1 MLTRTIL
8 SLPCVSH
15 TTQWLFGLACCLALL
30 GFSTNTLADK
40 ATERPTDEP
49 AKAASNSV
57 EDVRPQVL
65 INTNHGN
72 FTLELYPRKAPET
85 VKNFLQL
92 VADGFYTDV
101 LFHRVIANFMV
112 QTGGFDLDMAT
123 KDAPRTVV
131 NESFNGLRN
140 RKGFIA
146 MARTEDPDS
155 ADTQFFINV
164 RDNTRLDAKPG
175 LPGYTVFGRVIDG
188 WRNVESIELVNT
200 GISHGMSA
208 VPMEPIILESAERVR

>member
-1 MLTRTIL
+1 M
-8 SLPCVSH
+8 
-15 TTQWLFGLACCLALL
+15 
-30 GFSTNTLADK
+30 
-40 ATERPTDEP
+40 
-49 AKAASNSV
+49 
-57 EDVRPQVL
+57 L
-65 INTNHGN
+65 INTNHGS

-85 VKNFLQL
+85 VKNFLAL
-92 VADGFYTDV
+92 VADEFYTDL

-112 QTGGFDLDMAT
+112 QTGGFDLDMAY
-123 KDAPRTVV
+123 KEAPRTVV

-175 LPGYTVFGRVIDG
+175 LPGYAVFGRVIDG
-188 WRNVESIELVNT
+188 WPVVESIELVDT

-208 VPMEPIILESAERVR
+208 VPMEPIILESAQRVR

>member
-1 MLTRTIL
+1 ML
-8 SLPCVSH
+8 S
-15 TTQWLFGLACCLALL
+15 
-30 GFSTNTLADK
+30 FSASTVA
-40 ATERPTDEP
+40 EP
-49 AKAASNSV
+49 AAKTTSSGTPTSS
-57 EDVRPQVL
+57 EDVRPQIL
-65 INTNHGN
+65 INTNHGS

-92 VADGFYTDV
+92 VEDEFFTDL

-112 QTGGFDLDMAT
+112 QTGGYDLDMVA
-123 KDAPRTVV
+123 KEAPRTVV
-131 NESFNGLRN
+131 NESFNGLSN

-146 MARTEDPDS
+146 MARTDEPDS

-164 RDNTRLDAKPG
+164 RDNRRLDAKPG
-175 LPGYTVFGRVIDG
+175 LPGYAVFGRVIDG
-188 WRNVESIELVNT
+188 WRVVESIELVDT

>member
-1 MLTRTIL
+1 MAL
-8 SLPCVSH
+8 
-15 TTQWLFGLACCLALL
+15 GCCLALL
-30 GFSTNTLADK
+30 GISTNTA
-40 ATERPTDEP
+40 ADEP
-49 AKAASNSV
+49 ANAASGGATTSAV
-57 EDVRPQVL
+57 DIRPQVL
-65 INTNHGN
+65 INTNHGS

-85 VKNFLQL
+85 VKNFLAL
-92 VADGFYTDV
+92 VADEFYTDV

-112 QTGGFDLDMAT
+112 QTGGFDLDMAY
-123 KDAPRTVV
+123 KEAPRTVV

-175 LPGYTVFGRVIDG
+175 KPGYAVFGRVIDG
-188 WRNVESIELVNT
+188 WRVVQSIELVDT

>member
-1 MLTRTIL
+1 MIRT
-8 SLPCVSH
+8 SLDLRCVSR
-15 TTQWLFGLACCLALL
+15 TTQWLLGLACCLTLL
-30 GFSTNTLADK
+30 GISANTAAK
-40 ATERPTDEP
+40 ETVAKEP
-49 AKAASNSV
+49 AKAASSSATASSK
-57 EDVRPQVL
+57 DIRPQVR
-65 INTNHGN
+65 ITTNHGS

-85 VKNFLQL
+85 VKNFLAL
-92 VADGFYTDV
+92 VADEFYTDV

-112 QTGGFDLDMAT
+112 QTGGFDLDMGS

-175 LPGYTVFGRVIDG
+175 RPGYAVFGRVIDG
-188 WRNVESIELVNT
+188 WPVVESIELVDT